1 MNGYCGKG
9 QGEEASCKGARGNQV
24 DGTVPHYD
32 CGGDYMSIYICQN
45 LLNHA
50 FKQADFKIT
59 RVLFF
64 AKCSR

>member
-1 MNGYCGKG
+1 MNGYSGKE
-9 QGEEASCKGARGNQV
+9 QGEGASCKGAHGNQF
-24 DGTVPHYD
+24 DGTVPHHD

-59 RVLFF
+59 RVLSF